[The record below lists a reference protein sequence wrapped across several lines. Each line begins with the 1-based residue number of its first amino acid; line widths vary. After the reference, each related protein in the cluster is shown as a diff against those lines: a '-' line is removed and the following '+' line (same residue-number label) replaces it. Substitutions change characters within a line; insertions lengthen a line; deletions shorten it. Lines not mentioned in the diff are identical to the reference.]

1 MAQNYPL
8 ETPAFPVEEIASNS
22 VSLHPVDQEVGKRI
36 RVRRQQLR
44 ISQAA
49 LGAGV
54 GVSFQQIQKYER
66 GVNRVSSSVLYE
78 IAAVLDVSMA
88 YFFETLS
95 KPGCG
100 SGAVLSRKADIREE
114 FIATD
119 EGQRLVDAFMAIPKK
134 MRPKFISLLS
144 TFGSV
149 ND

>member
-8 ETPAFPVEEIASNS
+8 VSPAVPIAESANGPS
-22 VSLHPVDQEVGKRI
+22 SLHPVDQEVGRRI
-36 RVRRQQLR
+36 RIRRQQLR

-66 GVNRVSSSVLYE
+66 GVNRVSSSILYE
-78 IAAVLDVSMA
+78 IAAVLDVPMA
-88 YFFETLS
+88 YFFATLT

-100 SGAVLSRKADIREE
+100 DSAALSRKAEIREE

-134 MRPKFISLLS
+134 MRPKFISLLA
-144 TFGSV
+144 TFNSA